1 MATRKKNA
9 ELTTPKGIFAFP
21 ALHAPDYGKE
31 PYLKPNGVYKV
42 SLVMDKDAP
51 ATQAFLEALEPH
63 YKEAIAEAEEA
74 FKQLPV
80 ASRKKHGKITVNDL
94 YVERYDK
101 ETEEPTGEIEFR
113 CAMDASGEFKTG
125 PKKGERWTRK
135 PLVFDAKG
143 NRIKDVPEVWGGT
156 EGKLRVQL
164 RPYFVT
170 GTATAGLKLGLLAA
184 QIIHLVEGGE
194 RSAEGFGFGEE
205 EGFVNKADE
214 PFENHEPEEDIDNED
229 F

>member
-1 MATRKKNA
+1 MAIKKKNA
-9 ELTTPKGIFAFP
+9 EITTPKGIFAFP
-21 ALHAPDYGKE
+21 SLDKPDYGKE
-31 PYLKPNGVYKV
+31 PYLKPEGQYKV
-42 SLVMDKDAP
+42 SLIMDKDDP
-51 ATQAFLEALEPH
+51 ATQAFLEALKPH
-63 YKEAIAEAEEA
+63 YEEAIAEGEEA
-74 FKQLPV
+74 FKKLSV
-80 ASRKKHGKITVNDL
+80 ALRKKYGKLTVNDL

-125 PKKGERWTRK
+125 PKKGEKWTRK

-164 RPYFVT
+164 RPYFIA
-170 GTATAGLKLGLLAA
+170 GSGTAGLKLGLLAA

-214 PFENHEPEEDIDNED
+214 PFENHEPEEEDDTED

>member
-1 MATRKKNA
+1 MAIKKKNA
-9 ELTTPKGIFAFP
+9 EITTPKGIFAFP

-42 SLVMDKDAP
+42 SLIMDKDDP
-51 ATQAFLEALEPH
+51 ATQAFLEALKPH
-63 YKEAIAEAEEA
+63 YEEAIAEGEEA

-80 ASRKKHGKITVNDL
+80 ASRKKHGKINVNPL
-94 YVERYDK
+94 YIDRFDK

-125 PKKGERWTRK
+125 PKKGEKWTRK

-164 RPYFVT
+164 RPYFVG
-170 GTATAGLKLGLLAA
+170 GTATVGLKLGLLAA

-214 PFENHEPEEDIDNED
+214 PFENHEPEEEDDTED